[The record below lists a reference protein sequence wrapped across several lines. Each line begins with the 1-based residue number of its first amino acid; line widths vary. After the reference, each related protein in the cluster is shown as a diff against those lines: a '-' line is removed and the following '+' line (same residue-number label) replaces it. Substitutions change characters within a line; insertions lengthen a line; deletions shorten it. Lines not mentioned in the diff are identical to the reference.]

1 MPDRDV
7 LMNVS
12 DNRFFDQTQA
22 IDWSPPFA
30 LGLGVPLDM
39 TSSVEPRDGIAA
51 MWAAAQL
58 LDFHRD
64 AQPMEAPSSPNSSL
78 DAAQSSEGEEHE
90 DSPRGSAG
98 SKAPI
103 RADANKQRLVWTPS
117 LHKCFCAAVEK
128 LGSER
133 AKPQA
138 ILQLMDVEGVTA
150 RNVKSHLQKY
160 RLRLAKQGAKQ
171 QQVKHEVKSVHL
183 HVPSGPN
190 AVPQPAALDA
200 AASSHPLPSS
210 ADALRAGSVRLMS
223 SCDLSADHLPPA
235 GDLVLASQIA
245 LQSTLQGMIQRHAA
259 AQGQLAS

>member
-1 MPDRDV
+1 
-7 LMNVS
+7 
-12 DNRFFDQTQA
+12 
-22 IDWSPPFA
+22 
-30 LGLGVPLDM
+30 M
-39 TSSVEPRDGIAA
+39 TSLVEPRDGIAA

-64 AQPMEAPSSPNSSL
+64 EQPLEAPSSPNSSL
-78 DAAQSSEGEEHE
+78 DTTQLSSDEEQE
-90 DSPRGSAG
+90 ISPKGSAG
-98 SKAPI
+98 TKASI
-103 RADANKQRLVWTPS
+103 GAGANKQRLVWTPS
-117 LHKCFCAAVEK
+117 LHRCFCAAVEK

-160 RLRLAKQGAKQ
+160 RLRLAKQAAKQ
-171 QQVKHEVKSVHL
+171 QQAKHEVKPIDL
-183 HVPSGPN
+183 HVPTGPT
-190 AVPQPAALDA
+190 AMPQPPTLDA

-210 ADALRAGSVRLMS
+210 ADALLAAGAVRLMS
-223 SCDLSADHLPPA
+223 PCDLTADRLPPA

-245 LQSTLQGMIQRHAA
+245 LQSTLQGLIQRHVA